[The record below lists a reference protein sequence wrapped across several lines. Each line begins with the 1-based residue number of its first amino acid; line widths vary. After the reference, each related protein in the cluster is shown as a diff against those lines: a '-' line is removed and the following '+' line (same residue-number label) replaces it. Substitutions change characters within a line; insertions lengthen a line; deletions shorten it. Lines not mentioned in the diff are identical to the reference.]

1 MMTSHKIQPQADMAN
16 LYHKKLRSLA
26 ELRQEKERLRAET
39 SSSFNNPETGDT
51 VFNDILPAAIDIM
64 ASKGVPAKLLA
75 IALPML
81 QLAGSQVEKNILK
94 KVAIEVLS
102 GYAKWKG
109 TELGMNAL
117 ARLVKRKFKKA
128 VEKED

>member
-1 MMTSHKIQPQADMAN
+1 MMTNRKIQLLADMAN
-16 LYHKKLRSLA
+16 LYPKKLRSLA

-39 SSSFNNPETGDT
+39 SSSFNNAETGDT
-51 VFNDILPAAIDIM
+51 IFNDILPAAIDIM

-81 QLAGSQVEKNILK
+81 QLAGNQVEKNILK

-128 VEKED
+128 VDKDD

>member
-1 MMTSHKIQPQADMAN
+1 MMTNRKIQLQADMAN
-16 LYHKKLRSLA
+16 LYPKKLRSLA

-39 SSSFNNPETGDT
+39 SASFNNAETGDT
-51 VFNDILPAAIDIM
+51 VFNDILPAAIDMM

-81 QLAGSQVEKNILK
+81 QLAGNQVEKNILK

-128 VEKED
+128 VDKED

>member
-1 MMTSHKIQPQADMAN
+1 MAN

-26 ELRQEKERLRAET
+26 ELRQEKEKLRAET
-39 SSSFNNPETGDT
+39 SASFNNPETGDT

-64 ASKGVPAKLLA
+64 VSKGVPAKLIA

-81 QLAGSQVEKNILK
+81 QLAGNQVEKNILK

-109 TELGMNAL
+109 TELGIHAL

-128 VEKED
+128 AEKED